1 MFGKKSDL
9 KDLLF
14 FSEGGAENKLQLLE
28 LYSLPDSTVNLALW
42 NLKIPY
48 LVTLLF
54 TELNMLL

>member
-1 MFGKKSDL
+1 MFDTKSDL

-14 FSEGGAENKLQLLE
+14 FSGGGAENKLQLLE
-28 LYSLPDSTVNLALW
+28 LYSLPDSTVNLALR

-54 TELNMLL
+54 TKLKMLL